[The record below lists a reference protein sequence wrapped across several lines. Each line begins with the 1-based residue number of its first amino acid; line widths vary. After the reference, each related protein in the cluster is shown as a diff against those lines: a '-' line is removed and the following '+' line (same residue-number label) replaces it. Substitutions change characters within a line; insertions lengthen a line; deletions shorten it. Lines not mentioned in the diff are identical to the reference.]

1 MEAATETPWIE
12 HLSTTEC
19 WVLVASVEVGRLG
32 VIVDSAPEIYPVN
45 HLVDSDSVVFRTAE
59 GTKLRG
65 LERTPLAC
73 FEADH
78 TDIPSK
84 TGWSVLVKGRAV
96 EITDADELRTVRS
109 LARSL
114 WALGEK
120 AHWIRIVPNEITG
133 RRLGRTAGN
142 TARR

>member
-1 MEAATETPWIE
+1 MLGAGGIGR
-12 HLSTTEC
+12 S
-19 WVLVASVEVGRLG
+19 GRLG

-45 HLVDSDSVVFRTAE
+45 HLVDGDSVVFRTAE

-78 TDIPSK
+78 TDAMSR

-96 EITDADELRTVRS
+96 EIVDSDELRTARG
-109 LARSL
+109 LARGL

-133 RRLGRTAGN
+133 RRLGRSAGD
-142 TARR
+142 AAQ